1 MVASCLQHSFIDHML
16 WVTELPRVYIEKTTT
31 TNRIQSKRGE
41 NGLHQV
47 LMHCEPWT
55 WSASFLVIPLWMK
68 SYSEHPIRLRTFS
81 KLMWTIFL
89 KNENTTKQFQD
100 NCVFFGVVGCRFCS
114 RALSV
119 LFTIYY
125 LSLIRMHIFH
135 QTQDYSLHISFDG
148 KLIIIFCVEYEASVL
163 QQEQHTHRHTLGIF
177 WKKNNKSEF
186 EKAIYKDK

>member
-1 MVASCLQHSFIDHML
+1 MVASCLQHSFIDHVL
-16 WVTELPRVYIEKTTT
+16 WVTELPRIYIKTTTT

-100 NCVFFGVVGCRFCS
+100 NCVLFGVVGCRFCS
-114 RALSV
+114 RVLSV
-119 LFTIYY
+119 LFTIY
-125 LSLIRMHIFH
+125 LSISHSHAYISSNTRLLSSYFFWRQVNNHILCRIWSKRITTGTTYT
-135 QTQDYSLHISFDG
+135 QT
-148 KLIIIFCVEYEASVL
+148 
-163 QQEQHTHRHTLGIF
+163 HTWYFL
-177 WKKNNKSEF
+177 K
-186 EKAIYKDK
+186 EKQ

>member
-1 MVASCLQHSFIDHML
+1 MLVFEQKSCHFHTWWLHVCNILLSIMCFEWMSCREFI
-16 WVTELPRVYIEKTTT
+16 KKT
-31 TNRIQSKRGE
+31 TNRIFRGE

-100 NCVFFGVVGCRFCS
+100 NCVLFGVVG
-114 RALSV
+114 
-119 LFTIYY
+119 Y
-125 LSLIRMHIFH
+125 LSISHPHAYISSNTRLLSSYFFWRQLNNHILCRIWSKRIATGTAYTET
-135 QTQDYSLHISFDG
+135 QTS
-148 KLIIIFCVEYEASVL
+148 
-163 QQEQHTHRHTLGIF
+163 
-177 WKKNNKSEF
+177 
-186 EKAIYKDK
+186 